1 MKLLIKGI
9 SVLLVMVLMVSTF
22 ATPVVA
28 GRGRGTG
35 EGRQTESVDAEVRML
50 NGQMVI
56 VVEAREGYVTIPVL
70 LSESVRVDG
79 RSIPLALQGNGVVVP
94 TEDGPI
100 VVPIEEFEV
109 IVAGGQVFLVAE
121 VNPLFTFGL
130 ALLAAKYGAK
140 HLGGQAAAA
149 GVGAL
154 AGHKLDAW
162 IIDSI
167 RNSPAPTPMPHNTPT
182 PTSNQP

>member
-9 SVLLVMVLMVSTF
+9 SLLLMMVLVVSTL
-22 ATPVVA
+22 ATPVAA
-28 GRGRGTG
+28 GRGGGQG
-35 EGRQTESVDAEVRML
+35 EGRQTKSVDAEVSML
-50 NGQMVI
+50 NGQLVI
-56 VVEAREGYVTIPVL
+56 VVETREGYVSIPVL
-70 LSESVRVDG
+70 LPESVRVDG
-79 RSIPLALQGNGVVVP
+79 RTIPLVIQGNGVVLP

-109 IVAGGQVFLVAE
+109 IVANGQVFLAAE
-121 VNPLFTFGL
+121 VNPLFTIGL
-130 ALLAAKYGAK
+130 ALLAVKYGAK

-167 RNSPAPTPMPHNTPT
+167 RNRPAPTPMPQNTPT